1 MAELYK
7 ISVVDGKIMLR
18 VPPQLVGA
26 ETANLDDVQA
36 DLHLMDVDYLPERL
50 LEIYERSSG
59 AFEFLCDQVTRDF
72 VVQVELVNNEQ
83 EAYVNIIPPQNP
95 QEPLTADRIVAAL
108 KEKNVVQGIDK
119 ERIQQMIDQQ
129 VYYDPTLVAHGR
141 PPVDGEDGYAE
152 LLFIPEAQRP
162 KPGVRVDLREIP
174 PFLEV
179 KSGTPL
185 ARLHPPT
192 MGEDGYTITGRVT
205 AAASGKTY
213 HIRAGRN
220 TSYDAKREHIVATK
234 DGVVCQI
241 GNVLSV
247 EAVKVVEKVDAK
259 SGHVRFDGVV
269 RVRGNISDRFSVE
282 AVSLDVGGT
291 VGKAKLRATGNI
303 RLAQAAI
310 GSMIQ
315 AGGSVVAD
323 SFDEAQVIA
332 GEHVILQTHSI
343 NSKVMA
349 GISVQVL
356 EKTGYV
362 TGGSVQA
369 GNLMRLANV
378 GENKPEE
385 ELPPP
390 EEGAPAVEEP
400 AGPTTTIEVGISLNN
415 RKAFRA
421 LEEKLKNNFYDF
433 QDQLKE
439 LSEKLEGFPDRFPTP
454 QAGAEEI
461 MTEARKICR
470 GLFNDMRKI
479 EAQQSISRENEE
491 LDGGILFITGRVQRG
506 TVINIRRMRFNVMTP
521 ATGMAYQFVQTGI
534 QARPAS
540 ELIDQHHHRFIK
552 IPS

>member
-18 VPPQLVGA
+18 IPPQLVGA
-26 ETANLDDVQA
+26 ETANLDDIQA

-50 LEIYERSSG
+50 LEIHERSSG

-72 VVQVELVNNEQ
+72 VIQVELVNNEQ

-95 QEPLTADRIVAAL
+95 QEPLTIDRILAAL
-108 KEKNVVQGIDK
+108 KEKNVVQGVDK
-119 ERIQQMIDQQ
+119 ERVQQMIDQQ

-141 PPVDGEDGYAE
+141 PPVDGADGYAE

-162 KPGVRVDLREIP
+162 PAGVRVNLREIP
-174 PFLEV
+174 HFLEV
-179 KSGTPL
+179 KAGAPL

-192 MGEDGYTITGRVT
+192 VGEDGYTITGRVT

-213 HIRAGRN
+213 HIRSGRN
-220 TSYDAKREHIVATK
+220 TSYDATREHIVATK

-282 AVSLDVGGT
+282 GVSLDVGGT

-315 AGGSVVAD
+315 AGGSVIAD

-332 GEHVILQTHSI
+332 GEHVLLHTHSI

-349 GISVQVL
+349 GISIQVL

-362 TGGSVQA
+362 TGGFIQA
-369 GNLMRLANV
+369 GNLMRLSNV
-378 GENKPEE
+378 GENKPED
-385 ELPPP
+385 ELPP
-390 EEGAPAVEEP
+390 EEGASAAEEP
-400 AGPTTTIEVGISLNN
+400 SGPVTTIEVGISLNN

-421 LEEKLKNNFYDF
+421 LEEKLKTNFYDF

-454 QAGAEEI
+454 QAGTEEI
-461 MTEARKICR
+461 MVEARKICR
-470 GLFNDMRKI
+470 GLFGDMRKI
-479 EAQQSISRENEE
+479 EAQQSISRQNEE
-491 LDGGILFITGRVQRG
+491 LDGGILFINGRVQPG
-506 TVINIRRMRFNVMTP
+506 TVINIRRMRFNVMSP
-521 ATGMAYQFVQTGI
+521 ATAMAYQFVQTGI
-534 QARPAS
+534 QARPAAD
-540 ELIDQHHHRFIK
+540 LVAKHQHRFIK